1 MIAEIYNKISKSGSN
16 LSERLEDELTG
27 NYFGNLRYI
36 PFNRGL
42 GRILAKYV
50 YDEKAIFQEIFSQNQ
65 DEEWNTEFWKRSDL
79 GYGEIDCYM
88 SGLSGVSLGIEV
100 KYRSDLSSEDQL
112 EREAEMLKEWSINGQ
127 KLLLFVAPG
136 KEYCKFVYQKNK
148 DKDKFKFNDVT
159 LGFLTWEDAL
169 LGLKEVAT
177 ENNFEKLIVE
187 DLCSLLNG
195 KGFHGFN
202 GFEIK
207 HNDENKV
214 DASLVWKFVHETK
227 ADFSFSDSSPL
238 IREGAYELRKKYK

>member
-1 MIAEIYNKISKSGSN
+1 MIAEIYHKISKSGSN

-36 PFNRGL
+36 PFRRGL

-50 YDEKAIFQEIFSQNQ
+50 YDEKATFQEVFSQNQ

-88 SGLSGVSLGIEV
+88 SGLSGISLGIEV

-136 KEYCKFVYQKNK
+136 KEYCKGIYQKNK
-148 DKDKFKFNDVT
+148 DKLKLKGVI

-169 LGLKEVAT
+169 LSLNEIITK
-177 ENNFEKLIVE
+177 NNFEKLIVE
-187 DLCSLLNG
+187 DLYNLLCE
-195 KGFHGFN
+195 KGFNGFN

-207 HNDENKV
+207 QFDKNNI
-214 DASLVWKFVHETK
+214 DASLVWKFVYETK
-227 ADFSFSDSSPL
+227 VDFSFSGFLPI
-238 IREGAYELRKKYK
+238 IREDTYEFRRKH